1 MGKEYPVHVRR
12 TNLEAH
18 MTSASIL
25 PLAIMLATTS
35 VFGQSFTLPP
45 RIDPSKCP
53 VELQVERSSGLF
65 AYENAKVVP
74 AEPVA
79 PRTEQWF
86 DLRMTNLLPHD
97 IVAAEITAHGFS
109 YKGRIIPVSDATPNI
124 WKTVDVALDVKGNG
138 SASRELSFDHFSAI
152 RTIDVDS
159 VTYAD
164 GSTWHASSPG
174 ACSVAPSL
182 FMRISAQ

>member
-1 MGKEYPVHVRR
+1 MK
-12 TNLEAH
+12 
-18 MTSASIL
+18 SASIL

-35 VFGQSFTLPP
+35 MFGQSFTLPP

-53 VELQVERSSGLF
+53 VGLQVEHSSGLF
-65 AYENAKVVP
+65 KYQNAKAVP
-74 AEPVA
+74 ADRGDVA

-86 DLRMTNLLPHD
+86 DFRMTNFLPHE
-97 IVAAEITAHGFS
+97 IVSAQITTHGFS
-109 YKGRIIPVSDATPNI
+109 DKWRVIPVSAAKPDI
-124 WKTVDVALDVKGNG
+124 WKTVDVALDVKGNS
-138 SASRELSFDHFSAI
+138 SASRELSLGHFSAI
-152 RTIDVDS
+152 RTIDVNS

-182 FMRISAQ
+182 IMRISAQ

>member
-1 MGKEYPVHVRR
+1 VK
-12 TNLEAH
+12 
-18 MTSASIL
+18 SATIL

-35 VFGQSFTLPP
+35 MFGQSLTQRS

-53 VELQVERSSGLF
+53 VGLEVEQNGGLV
-65 AYENAKVVP
+65 AYKNAKSHP
-74 AEPVA
+74 ADDVDQ
-79 PRTEQWF
+79 RFSKRF
-86 DLRMTNLLPHD
+86 DFKVTNFLPHE

-109 YKGRIIPVSDATPNI
+109 YKWRVIPISDATPNI
-124 WKTVDVALDVKGNG
+124 WKTVDVALDVKGNS
-138 SASRELSFDHFSAI
+138 SASRELSFARFSSI
-152 RTIDVDS
+152 RIFDVNS

-182 FMRISAQ
+182 LMRISAQ